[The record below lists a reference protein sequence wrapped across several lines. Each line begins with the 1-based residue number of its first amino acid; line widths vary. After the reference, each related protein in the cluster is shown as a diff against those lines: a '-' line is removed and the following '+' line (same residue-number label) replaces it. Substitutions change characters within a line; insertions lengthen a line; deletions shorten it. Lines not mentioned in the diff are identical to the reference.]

1 MKEIVKLFLSD
12 VGAWTAIG
20 ISGAVALIIFLT
32 SRSAG
37 KIIGTIVAGLLI
49 AYFCWNPETVMNK
62 TSEILNLLVNMF
74 KIGG

>member
-1 MKEIVKLFLSD
+1 MKEIVKLMLSD

-20 ISGAVALIIFLT
+20 IAGAVALIT
-32 SRSAG
+32 RSGG
-37 KIIGTIVAGLLI
+37 KILGTVVAGLLI

-62 TSEILNLLVNMF
+62 ASEILNLLVNMF